1 MPGGTN
7 IEKAKS
13 RFVTL
18 KARSHAVYFE
28 SPTGNLRNYPKDTMI
43 FSECQSGQDMFII
56 QSGQVKIS
64 KVVDDNEVILAVLQ
78 RGDFLGEKIGRA
90 HV

>member
-1 MPGGTN
+1 MGKTDLAVYGYYQYMKECPGGAN

-43 FSECQSGQDMFII
+43 FPNVSPGRICLLS
-56 QSGQVKIS
+56 S
-64 KVVDDNEVILAVLQ
+64 
-78 RGDFLGEKIGRA
+78 RGRLKYRRLSTTTK
-90 HV
+90 